1 MNKDI
6 QIRVSENDKY
16 IPINIYQD
24 FDFLKIL
31 SLKISQSDLYSIK
44 NSNYG
49 VLVGNIKNNNGIGIP
64 NAKVSIFIP
73 LDENENETIKNLYP
87 FNDITVKDNFGMRY
101 NLLPKQKQHEYH
113 TPVGSFLSNNE
124 INSSEIEYVYNKYYK
139 YTTVTNI
146 NGDYM
151 FIGTP
156 VGEYDVFVD
165 CDISDIDVL
174 SVKPHNL
181 ITNGYNANLFNSK
194 TRFKSDTNL
203 DDLPQII
210 KSSSKIYLKPFWG
223 DNEIEGSVGI
233 NRQDFILD
241 FNITPTAIFC
251 GSLLTFEGN
260 AFFRTNCTPN
270 TFMCE
275 EGDMFSASKW
285 RSLIFSED
293 RLRSGGVGK
302 IECIRETINGDVETI
317 KVDGVINEDGIF
329 IVEVPMNLGYKILDN
344 NNEWVDS
351 ANGIGIPTKANVRFR
366 ISIPSNTQDNEIR
379 SAFHLCP
386 SFADENDVWNFD
398 FDISDFKNYK
408 SDNKKYP
415 FVELEMN
422 NIYSVFYS
430 GIPYCSQGGVNQN
443 RGERFNMQ
451 THSVISLCRDGYQGD
466 GVNNPFPYQI
476 NIGGDINE
484 HNDNTCPER
493 YDLCN
498 LNGVNGSIIFYP
510 FQSDNGVFCS
520 SVSGYK
526 NMGYLTIDNNFGLI
540 KNIINNGQ
548 GLIFRNVNNFYY
560 CPIKIKGDDNTY
572 FEAVY
577 VNYLN
582 VIKIGELKTE
592 LDLNKLLPPSTTSKP
607 INLEA
612 RKNQPDF
619 LFKCCE
625 MGIKSNFRY
634 EDGNTPLTND
644 DIELKA
650 RRVNFLI
657 KNNYINLDVI
667 EKFIYDDKWF
677 NYSNFNNKYYEDYI
691 KSGRNFLFYFGNR
704 KDRTVIDILKL
715 EYF

>member
-64 NAKVSIFIP
+64 NTKVSIFIP
-73 LDENENETIKNLYP
+73 LDENENEIIKNLYP
-87 FNDITVKDNFGMRY
+87 FNDIRVKDDIGMRY

-113 TPVGSFLSNNE
+113 TPVGSFLSHNE

-165 CDISDIDVL
+165 CNISDIDVL

-181 ITNGYNANLFNSK
+181 ITNGYNVNLFNSK

-203 DDLPQII
+203 DVLPQII

-241 FNITPTAIFC
+241 FNLTPTAIFC
-251 GSLLTFEGN
+251 ASLLTFGGD

-270 TFMCE
+270 TFE
-275 EGDMFSASKW
+275 TSGHDNW
-285 RSLIFSED
+285 RSVIFSEA

-317 KVDGVINEDGIF
+317 NVDGVINEDGIF

-351 ANGIGIPTKANVRFR
+351 TNGIGIPTKANVRFR
-366 ISIPSNTQDNEIR
+366 ISIPSNSANNEIR

-386 SFADENDVWNFD
+386 SIEDENGVWNFD

-408 SDNKKYP
+408 TNNKKYP

-422 NIYSVFYS
+422 NIYSVFCS
-430 GIPYCSQGGVNQN
+430 GIPYCSQGGVNREDGGN
-443 RGERFNMQ
+443 KNFNMQ
-451 THSVISLCRDGYQGD
+451 THSVISLCTDGYQGGD
-466 GVNNPFPYQI
+466 VNNPFPYQI
-476 NIGGDINE
+476 NIGGDING
-484 HNDNTCPER
+484 NNKKTKPER

-510 FQSDNGVFCS
+510 FQSDNGLFCS
-520 SVSGYK
+520 STSSYPRT
-526 NMGYLTIDNNFGLI
+526 GYLTIGDNFGLI
-540 KNIINNGQ
+540 KRILNRGL
-548 GLIFRNVNNFYY
+548 GLIFRNGDNFYY
-560 CPIKIKGDDNTY
+560 CPFKIKDADSY

-592 LDLNKLLPPSTTSKP
+592 LDLNKLLPPSTTSKT
-607 INLEA
+607 INFEA

-625 MGIKSNFRY
+625 MGIKRNFRY

-704 KDRTVIDILKL
+704 KDKTVIDILKL

>member
-87 FNDITVKDNFGMRY
+87 FNDIRVKDNIGMRY

-113 TPVGSFLSNNE
+113 TPVGSFLSHNE

-181 ITNGYNANLFNSK
+181 ITNGYNVNLFNSK

-203 DDLPQII
+203 DVLPQII

-241 FNITPTAIFC
+241 FNLIPTAIFC
-251 GSLLTFEGN
+251 GSLLTFGAD

-270 TFMCE
+270 TFKTSGNE
-275 EGDMFSASKW
+275 NW
-285 RSLIFSED
+285 RSVIFSED

-317 KVDGVINEDGIF
+317 NVNGVIDEDGIF
-329 IVEVPMNLGYKILDN
+329 IVEVPMNLGYKNLNN
-344 NNEWVDS
+344 NNELVDS
-351 ANGIGIPTKANVRFR
+351 TNGIGIPTKANVRFR
-366 ISIPSNTQDNEIR
+366 ISIPSNSESNEIR

-386 SFADENDVWNFD
+386 SFEDENDVWNFD

-408 SDNKKYP
+408 SNNKKYP

-430 GIPYCSQGGVNQN
+430 GVPYCSQRGVNQD
-443 RGERFNMQ
+443 EQSTFNME
-451 THSVISLCRDGYQGD
+451 THSVVCLCRDTYQGA
-466 GVNNPFPYQI
+466 GVTGLNNPFPYQI
-476 NIGGDINE
+476 NIGGGINDG
-484 HNDNTCPER
+484 NKKTRDER

-510 FQSDNGVFCS
+510 FQSHNGIFCNCKS
-520 SVSGYK
+520 TYPR
-526 NMGYLTIDNNFGLI
+526 MGYLTIDENFKLI
-540 KNIINNGQ
+540 KTTLSSGR
-548 GLIFRNVNNFYY
+548 GLIFRNGNNFYY
-560 CPIKIKGDDNTY
+560 SPFKIKDNGNNY

-592 LDLNKLLPPSTTSKP
+592 LDLNKLLPPSTTSKM
-607 INLEA
+607 INFET
-612 RKNQPDF
+612 RKNQPEF

-625 MGIKSNFRY
+625 MGIKSNFNY
-634 EDGNTPLTND
+634 GDGAIPLTND
-644 DIELKA
+644 DIELKT

-657 KNNYINLDVI
+657 KNNYIDVDVI

-691 KSGRNFLFYFGNR
+691 KSGRNFLFYFGIKR
-704 KDRTVIDILKL
+704 DKTVIERLKL

>member
-1 MNKDI
+1 MEMNKDI

-87 FNDITVKDNFGMRY
+87 FNDIRVKDNFGMRY

-113 TPVGSFLSNNE
+113 TPVGSFLSYNE

-181 ITNGYNANLFNSK
+181 ITNGYNVNLFNSK

-203 DDLPQII
+203 DVLPQII

-223 DNEIEGSVGI
+223 DNEIDGSVGI

-241 FNITPTAIFC
+241 FNLTPTAIFC
-251 GSLLTFEGN
+251 GSLLTFDTN

-270 TFMCE
+270 TFK
-275 EGDMFSASKW
+275 GSNHDNW
-285 RSLIFSED
+285 RSVIFSED

-317 KVDGVINEDGIF
+317 NVNGVIDEDGIF
-329 IVEVPMNLGYKILDN
+329 IVEVPMNLGYKILNN
-344 NNEWVDS
+344 NNELVDS
-351 ANGIGIPTKANVRFR
+351 TNGIGIPTKANVRFR
-366 ISIPSNTQDNEIR
+366 ISIPSNTDSNEIR

-386 SFADENDVWNFD
+386 SFEDENDVWNFD

-408 SDNKKYP
+408 SNNKKYP

-430 GIPYCSQGGVNQN
+430 GIPYCSKRAVNQDK
-443 RGERFNMQ
+443 RTTFNLE
-451 THSVISLCRDGYQGD
+451 THSVISLCRDAYRGSGL
-466 GVNNPFPYQI
+466 NNPFPYQI
-476 NIGGDINE
+476 NIGGNINKG
-484 HNDNTCPER
+484 NNNTNQER

-510 FQSDNGVFCS
+510 FQSHNGIFCNCKS
-520 SVSGYK
+520 TYPR
-526 NMGYLTIDNNFGLI
+526 MGYLTIDDDFKLI
-540 KNIINNGQ
+540 KRTLRSGQ
-548 GLIFRNVNNFYY
+548 GLIFRNGNNFYY
-560 CPIKIKGDDNTY
+560 SPFKIKDNDSY
-572 FEAVY
+572 FESVY

-582 VIKIGELKTE
+582 IIKIGELKTD

-607 INLEA
+607 INFEA

-634 EDGNTPLTND
+634 EDGSIPLTND
-644 DIELKA
+644 DIELKT

-657 KNNYINLDVI
+657 KNNYIDVDVI

-691 KSGRNFLFYFGNR
+691 KSGRNFLFYFGVR
-704 KDRTVIDILKL
+704 KDKTVIDRLKL

>member
-87 FNDITVKDNFGMRY
+87 FTDIRVKDNIGMRY

-113 TPVGSFLSNNE
+113 TPVGSFLTHNE

-156 VGEYDVFVD
+156 VGDYDVFVD

-181 ITNGYNANLFNSK
+181 IANGYNVNLFNSK

-203 DDLPQII
+203 DALPQII

-251 GSLLTFEGN
+251 GSLLTFDGN

-270 TFMCE
+270 TFK
-275 EGDMFSASKW
+275 GSGHDNW
-285 RSLIFSED
+285 RSAVFKED

-317 KVDGVINEDGIF
+317 DVNGVIDEDGNF
-329 IVEVPMNLGYKILDN
+329 IVEVPMNLGYKILNN
-344 NNEWVDS
+344 NNELVDS
-351 ANGIGIPTKANVRFR
+351 TNGIGIPTKANVRFR
-366 ISIPSNTQDNEIR
+366 ISIPTNTENNEIR

-386 SFADENDVWNFD
+386 SFEDENDVWNFD

-408 SDNKKYP
+408 SKNKKYP

-430 GIPYCSQGGVNQN
+430 GIPYCSQWGVNQDD
-443 RGERFNMQ
+443 GSKFKME
-451 THSVISLCRDGYQGD
+451 THSVICLCDDYSL
-466 GVNNPFPYQI
+466 NNPFPYQI
-476 NIGGDINE
+476 NIGCDINK
-484 HNDNTCPER
+484 DNKKTNSES
-493 YDLCN
+493 YYLCN

-510 FQSDNGVFCS
+510 FQSHDGIFCNCKS
-520 SVSGYK
+520 TYSR
-526 NMGYLTIDNNFGLI
+526 MGYLTIDNDFNLI
-540 KNIINNGQ
+540 KKKLDSGQ
-548 GLIFRNVNNFYY
+548 GLIFRNGKNFYY
-560 CPIKIKGDDNTY
+560 SPFKIKDNGNNY

-582 VIKIGELKTE
+582 VIKIGELKTD
-592 LDLNKLLPPSTTSKP
+592 LDLNKLLPPSTTTKR
-607 INLEA
+607 INFDA
-612 RKNQPDF
+612 RKNQHDF

-657 KNNYINLDVI
+657 KNNYIDVNVI

-691 KSGRNFLFYFGNR
+691 KSGRNFLFYFGIR
-704 KDRTVIDILKL
+704 KGNTVIDKLKL

>member
-87 FNDITVKDNFGMRY
+87 FNDIRVKDNFGMRY

-113 TPVGSFLSNNE
+113 TPVGSFLSYNE

-181 ITNGYNANLFNSK
+181 ITNGYNVNLFNSK

-203 DDLPQII
+203 DVLPQII

-241 FNITPTAIFC
+241 FNLTPTAIFC
-251 GSLLTFEGN
+251 GSLLTFGDN

-270 TFMCE
+270 TFK
-275 EGDMFSASKW
+275 ASGRKNW
-285 RSLIFSED
+285 RSVIFSED

-317 KVDGVINEDGIF
+317 NVNGVINEDGIF
-329 IVEVPMNLGYKILDN
+329 IVEVPMNLGYKILNN
-344 NNEWVDS
+344 NNELVDS
-351 ANGIGIPTKANVRFR
+351 TNGIGIPTKANVRFR
-366 ISIPSNTQDNEIR
+366 ISIPSNTENNEIR

-386 SFADENDVWNFD
+386 SFEDENDVWNFD

-430 GIPYCSQGGVNQN
+430 GIPYCSQRAVNQDDQKT
-443 RGERFNMQ
+443 FNLE
-451 THSVISLCRDGYQGD
+451 THSVICLCRDSYLGTGL
-466 GVNNPFPYQI
+466 NNPFPYQI
-476 NIGGDINE
+476 NIGDGINE
-484 HNDNTCPER
+484 GNLKTRTER

-510 FQSDNGVFCS
+510 FQSHNGIFCNCKS
-520 SVSGYK
+520 TYPR
-526 NMGYLTIDNNFGLI
+526 MGYLTIDDDFKLI
-540 KNIINNGQ
+540 KRTLGSGQ
-548 GLIFRNVNNFYY
+548 GLIFRNGNNFYY
-560 CPIKIKGDDNTY
+560 SPFKIKNDSY

-592 LDLNKLLPPSTTSKP
+592 LDLNKLLPPSTTSKT
-607 INLEA
+607 INFEA

-634 EDGNTPLTND
+634 EDGAIPLTND
-644 DIELKA
+644 DIELKT

-667 EKFIYDDKWF
+667 EKFIYNDEWF

-691 KSGRNFLFYFGNR
+691 KSGRNFLFYFGVR
-704 KDRTVIDILKL
+704 KDKTVIDILKL